1 MRSTYQNVNLRDRW
15 RQIDSM
21 KLTDFE
27 KISLFDIDQY
37 LAHNLLYKMDSASM
51 ANSLEVRNP
60 YLDYRVMEYSFN
72 LPQDYKIRNGTQKY
86 LMKEVLRRYLPDD
99 LIFRR
104 KWGFPAPVGDWLDK
118 ELNHLIEKWLN
129 PELLKRQGI
138 FNPAAVK
145 GYLDFL
151 FRKHILF
158 FRP

>member
-1 MRSTYQNVNLRDRW
+1 M
-15 RQIDSM
+15 
-21 KLTDFE
+21 TDFE

-60 YLDYRVMEYSFN
+60 YLDYSVMEYSFN

-145 GYLDFL
+145 GYLDSFKQGKKFHYKRIWSL
-151 FRKHILF
+151 IF
-158 FRP
+158 FQMWYDKYVARDDR